1 MSNKNKYDYGLPPTL
16 SGNPYQQ
23 IAQINEYLYKLVDL
37 MRAKEAIECNNDDEN
52 GTAKISVKKQT
63 AGVAS
68 FQIGDTLIQ
77 SGKTNIG
84 FGDLSSADWSLPQTV
99 SVTKRT
105 SAETEVGTFALR
117 QLVYT
122 APEIAFPTEYK
133 SVPQIFIAPDDYIQ
147 GKTDY
152 CLYDFSVCDPKNS
165 GFYIKSRIMAVG
177 FFVDDNNFS
186 VPVSWL
192 AIGTV

>member
-63 AGVAS
+63 AGVVS

-122 APEIAFPTEYK
+122 APEIAFPTEY
-133 SVPQIFIAPDDYIQ
+133 
-147 GKTDY
+147 

>member
-1 MSNKNKYDYGLPPTL
+1 MNNKYNYEFPPSL

-23 IAQINEYLYKLVDL
+23 INQINEYLYKLVDL
-37 MRAKEAIECNNDDEN
+37 MRAKEAIEYNSGDEIPIIK
-52 GTAKISVKKQT
+52 AEQKT
-63 AGVAS
+63 AGLLS
-68 FQIGDTLIQ
+68 LQIGNTLIQ
-77 SGKTNIG
+77 SGSTNIG
-84 FGDLSSADWSLPQTV
+84 FSDLSSSDWSLPQII

-122 APEIAFPTEYK
+122 SPEVAFPTEYK
-133 SVPQIFIAPDDYIQ
+133 STPQIFIAPADYVR

-152 CLYDFSVCDPKNS
+152 CLYDFSVCDPKKD

-177 FFVDDNNFS
+177 FFVEDNDFS

-192 AIGTV
+192 SIGTV